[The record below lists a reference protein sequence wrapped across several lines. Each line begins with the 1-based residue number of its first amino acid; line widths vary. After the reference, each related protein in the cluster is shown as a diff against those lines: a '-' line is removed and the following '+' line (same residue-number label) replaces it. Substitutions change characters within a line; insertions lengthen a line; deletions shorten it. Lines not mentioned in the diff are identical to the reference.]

1 MALSGTASGPLV
13 PIVAAAARR
22 PWPVLLVALL
32 LTLGG
37 LWVVTQRFAMTTNSA
52 ALLSPQVDWRVN
64 ELRLDAA
71 FPQNGDVILV
81 VVDGA
86 TPELA
91 EAGAARLAAR
101 LATDTRHFRRIARPD
116 GGEFLTRAGLL
127 YAETPAVAATAAK
140 LIEAQPILGPLAAD
154 PSLRGIAGLFE
165 TLAKGVARGEAKPA
179 DIAAP
184 AGAIADSL
192 AAQAAGRPGFFSW
205 ASLLGAD
212 GGGLAAPKRRLI
224 LVRPI
229 LDFTD
234 LQPGIAASDAI
245 RGAAAALALD
255 EAHGLRVRLTGA
267 TSLDDEELSSLAEN
281 AGVVAVAIVV
291 AMLGVL
297 WLAMRSWRLVSAIMV
312 TTISGLVVTAA
323 LGLLVV
329 GEFNLISVAFIPLF
343 VGLGVDFGIQIGVR
357 FQAERRAGVAAR
369 TALVSAAAGLGPSL
383 LLAAAAIALGFLA
396 FLPTDYVG
404 IAELGIISGLGM
416 VVALLFSVTLL
427 PALLAL
433 FAPPAPAPQGPQ
445 PLLRALDHW
454 LLANRRFVL
463 WAFAVSMLASMGA
476 LAFVQFDFNPLHLKN
491 PRGEAV
497 ATLAD
502 LSGDPDRSPNTVE
515 ILAPD
520 LATARSIAARM
531 AKLPEVARVL
541 TVESFVPADQDAKLP
556 IIQDANALLEF
567 SLDPL
572 TVAPPPSDAETIA
585 ALRRAAAGLAA
596 VDSEAARRLAAEF
609 TRLATAPPAARALA
623 NRRLAEPLDV
633 MLGQL
638 RLTLAAE
645 PVTLD
650 SLPAEL
656 KRDWLA
662 PDGRAKVQLLPRRQD
677 NAGLEAFTAAVRP
690 LAPDATGPAIS
701 TQAAARTVAGAF
713 VQAGA
718 LAFAIVSLLLF
729 AVLRSA
735 RETAFTL
742 APVVLSI
749 FLTLGTC
756 VVIGQPINF
765 ANIIAF
771 PLLFG
776 VGVAFHIYFV
786 MAWRAGAHD
795 LLQSSL
801 ARGVF
806 FSALATGMA
815 FGALW
820 ISTHPGTASMGK
832 ILMLSLFWTLVCA
845 LIFEPALLGPQGSGK
860 KREPPAAGA

>member
-1 MALSGTASGPLV
+1 MALSGPASGPLV
-13 PIVAAAARR
+13 PVVAAAARR
-22 PWPVLLVALL
+22 PWPVLLIGLL

-37 LWVVTQRFAMTTNSA
+37 LWVVTQRFAMTTDSS

-64 ELRLDAA
+64 ERRLDAA
-71 FPQNGDVILV
+71 FPQNGDVILAV
-81 VVDGA
+81 IDGE

-91 EAGAARLAAR
+91 EAAAAR
-101 LATDTRHFRRIARPD
+101 LATRLASDTRHFRRIVRPD

-127 YAETPAVAATAAK
+127 FAKTPDVAETAAR

-154 PSLRGIAGLFE
+154 PSLRGVARLFE
-165 TLAKGVARGEAKPA
+165 TLASGVARGEARPA

-184 AGAIADSL
+184 ATAVAASL
-192 AAQAAGRPGFFSW
+192 EAQAAGLPGWFSW
-205 ASLLGAD
+205 GALLGAD
-212 GGGLAAPKRRLI
+212 GAELAAPKRRLV
-224 LVRPI
+224 LVRPV
-229 LDFTD
+229 LDYTD
-234 LQPGIAASDAI
+234 LQPGLAASEAI
-245 RGAAAALALD
+245 RAAATALALD
-255 EAHGLRVRLTGA
+255 RVHGVRVRLTGA
-267 TSLDDEELSSLAEN
+267 TALDDEEFSSLAEN
-281 AGVVAVAIVV
+281 IGIVAVAIVA
-291 AMLGVL
+291 AMIGVL
-297 WLAMRSWRLVSAIMV
+297 WLAMRSWRLVAAIMA

-323 LGLLVV
+323 AGLLVV

-357 FQAERRAGVAAR
+357 FQAERRAGVAAPA
-369 TALVSAAAGLGPSL
+369 ALVSAAAGLGPSL

-427 PALLAL
+427 PALLGL
-433 FAPPAPAPQGPQ
+433 FAPPPPAPQGLRPR
-445 PLLRALDHW
+445 LRALDGW
-454 LLANRRFVL
+454 LLRRRRLVL
-463 WAFAVSMLASMGA
+463 WAFAASMLAS
-476 LAFVQFDFNPLHLKN
+476 LASLHFVRFDFNPLHLKN
-491 PRGEAV
+491 PAGEAV

-502 LSGDPDRSPNTVE
+502 LAGDPDRSPNTVE

-520 LATARSIAARM
+520 LRAARAIAVRM
-531 AKLPEVARVL
+531 AKLPEVARAL
-541 TVESFVPADQDAKLP
+541 TLESFVPADQDAKLP
-556 IIQDANALLEF
+556 IIADARGLLEF

-572 TVAPPPSDAETIA
+572 VVQPPPGDAETVA
-585 ALRRAAAGLAA
+585 ALRRAAAALAA
-596 VDSEAARRLAAEF
+596 AGTGAPAMQRLASAFERLAAAPP
-609 TRLATAPPAARALA
+609 TARATASARFV
-623 NRRLAEPLDV
+623 EPLQT
-633 MLGQL
+633 MLAQL

-645 PVTLD
+645 PVTLE

-656 KRDWLA
+656 RRDWLA
-662 PDGRAKVQLLPRRQD
+662 PDGRARVQLLPRDQS
-677 NAGLEAFTAAVRP
+677 NAGLERFTAAVRP
-690 LAPDATGPAIS
+690 LAPQATGPAIS

-713 VQAGA
+713 VEAGA

-756 VVIGQPINF
+756 VVIGQSINF

-786 MAWRAGAHD
+786 MAWRGGATD

-845 LIFEPALLGPQGSGK
+845 LIFEPALLGPQRQPARGSV
-860 KREPPAAGA
+860 